1 MTSGPSSTAS
11 QAASASRWS
20 QWKSSGLSLDAEA
33 AKPALWPSWRPI
45 SRAAST
51 IATRLRQASAARF
64 RSWRRARCRP
74 RKRSTSSS
82 GIFATAPNLKD
93 LLENETADTISLAS
107 GVDITIRP
115 ASFRTI
121 RGITAVAAIA
131 DEIAFWRSDDSAN
144 PDTEILRALR
154 PALATTGGLLAAIS
168 SPHAKRGELYS
179 ARSSAI
185 SGRQGIRQFLS
196 PRRPAGR

>member
-1 MTSGPSSTAS
+1 MAVLAAYIAGCVDHRDTLAPGERGALPILAASTAQAS
-11 QAASASRWS
+11 QA
-20 QWKSSGLSLDAEA
+20 
-33 AKPALWPSWRPI
+33 
-45 SRAAST
+45 
-51 IATRLRQASAARF
+51 F
-64 RSWRRARCRP
+64 NFV
-74 RKRSTSSS
+74 S

-144 PDTEILRALR
+144 PDTEILAR
-154 PALATTGGLLAAIS
+154 LAAGAGDDGRLACGDLFASRQARRTLQHVQAPLMGRLGIHQFS
-168 SPHAKRGELYS
+168 SPRL
-179 ARSSAI
+179 R
-185 SGRQGIRQFLS
+185 
-196 PRRPAGR
+196 AGP